1 MLTGDLGH
9 RNCKRD
15 SRRRV
20 SDCETSRSQLRC
32 WLRLARRTK
41 GDRTAPHRKS
51 DQRRDDRPEFA
62 WFLAEF
68 FITGSASHTRFWKV
82 PEESRSREKNGN
94 CRSFLPQPKA
104 ACGRTLPLLADALA
118 NKKRSVFDKIYR
130 ERIRRRV
137 QTSRMLRPLAVIFIV
152 ISITAAFSA
161 TPLAQLD
168 TSHRLIISIRDQK
181 LMLLDNGRKVAI
193 YPVST
198 SKYGVG
204 DLPGRMTTP
213 LGLLRVV
220 KKIGNHAPVGA
231 VFHNRQWTGEIL
243 QPNTPG
249 RDPVTTRII
258 WLSGLEAQNAH
269 AFNRC
274 IYIHGT
280 PEEKTI
286 GHPASYGCV
295 RMKARDIAMLY
306 DEIPIGGL
314 VQIIPDGL
322 PKVPKG
328 RPMPTTTALLMQNQ
342 KMTSQQ

>member
-1 MLTGDLGH
+1 MF
-9 RNCKRD
+9 
-15 SRRRV
+15 
-20 SDCETSRSQLRC
+20 
-32 WLRLARRTK
+32 RL
-41 GDRTAPHRKS
+41 
-51 DQRRDDRPEFA
+51 
-62 WFLAEF
+62 
-68 FITGSASHTRFWKV
+68 
-82 PEESRSREKNGN
+82 
-94 CRSFLPQPKA
+94 
-104 ACGRTLPLLADALA
+104 
-118 NKKRSVFDKIYR
+118 
-130 ERIRRRV
+130 
-137 QTSRMLRPLAVIFIV
+137 LAVIFSLLWI
-152 ISITAAFSA
+152 IPTFSS
-161 TPLAQLD
+161 TPPAQPD
-168 TSHRLIISIRDQK
+168 TSRLIISIRDQK
-181 LMLLDNGRKVAI
+181 LMLLENGGRAAI

-204 DLPGRMTTP
+204 DLVGRMTTP

-258 WLSGLEAQNAH
+258 WLGGLEAQNAH

-295 RMKARDIAMLY
+295 RMKASDIAMLY

-322 PKVPKG
+322 PKVPKA
-328 RPMPTTTALLMQNQ
+328 RPMLTTATASAVQNQ
-342 KMTSQQ
+342 YAHFLAERQLMMR